1 MTVQTKFAHPRLENF
16 PLPAF
21 SDGLESSADS
31 IQAGS
36 EPAVWTQPSS
46 PAGSGKI
53 AAIAAL
59 VLALFSISLSAVLV
73 RFSEQELTPYATS
86 FNRFWMTVV
95 FLGIWCGFRE
105 IRQRLPF
112 QSIQSKKVGLDAEP
126 RHSGNPPHPLTVSCT
141 HACETLS
148 KVGQPHT
155 AMQDNASAPLHWA
168 WIGGQLFAVGAFLA
182 ADLILWS
189 WSLTRTSVANATLLA
204 NLTPVFTCL
213 GGWLLWGKC
222 FDRKLLAGMA
232 IAVGGTVL
240 IGVNDWHVSLLKLQG
255 DAVALLAAVAFGI
268 YLLCLERLQ
277 SKLSTTTLLLGSSA
291 IAALITFPIVV
302 FTQGAWFPSSWQ
314 GWTCIASLAVVCQI
328 CGQAL
333 LVFSLNHLASE
344 FVAIF
349 LLLDPILAALGGW
362 VFFAETLNV
371 LMWIAFAIVSFGIYL
386 AASSDGAAKEVE
398 QSGLDVSN
406 IPVARSAGA

>member
-1 MTVQTKFAHPRLENF
+1 MTVQTKFANPRLENF
-16 PLPAF
+16 PLPVLPE
-21 SDGLESSADS
+21 GLESFADS
-31 IQAGS
+31 IQHD
-36 EPAVWTQPSS
+36 PAPEGWAQPSS
-46 PAGSGKI
+46 SAGVGKV

-73 RFSEQELTPYATS
+73 RFSEQELTPYAIS

-105 IRQRLPF
+105 IYQRVPF
-112 QSIQSKKVGLDAEP
+112 QSIQAKKVGTEAKR
-126 RHSGNPPHPLTVSCT
+126 RHHGNPTSLLTVTCT
-141 HACETLS
+141 HACETLG
-148 KVGQPHT
+148 KGRQPS
-155 AMQDNASAPLHWA
+155 APVDNATAPLRWA
-168 WIGGQLFAVGAFLA
+168 WVGGQLFAVGAFLA

-213 GGWLLWGKC
+213 GGWLLWGKR

-232 IAVGGTVL
+232 IALGGTVL
-240 IGVNDWHVSLLKLQG
+240 IGMNDWQVSLLKLQG

-277 SKLSTTTLLLGSSA
+277 SKLSTTTLLLGSSV

-302 FTQGAWFPSSWQ
+302 FTQGSWFPTSWQ

-349 LLLDPILAALGGW
+349 LLLDPILAAFGGW
-362 VFFAETLNV
+362 IFFAETLNL
-371 LMWIAFAIVSFGIYL
+371 LMWVAFAIVSLGIYL
-386 AASSDGAAKEVE
+386 AASSDGVAKEAE
-398 QSGLDVSN
+398 F
-406 IPVARSAGA
+406 